1 MVDVFEDDRRIA
13 WNRLTWIDGGT
24 EDESETEDCTAHPGA
39 LAVVLFGSE
48 GADCKEEDR
57 EAISEEEN
65 RP

>member
-1 MVDVFEDDRRIA
+1 LRTIA
-13 WNRLTWIDGGT
+13 ESLEIVSPGIDGGT

-48 GADCKEEDR
+48 GADCKGEDR
-57 EAISEEEN
+57 KAISKEEN